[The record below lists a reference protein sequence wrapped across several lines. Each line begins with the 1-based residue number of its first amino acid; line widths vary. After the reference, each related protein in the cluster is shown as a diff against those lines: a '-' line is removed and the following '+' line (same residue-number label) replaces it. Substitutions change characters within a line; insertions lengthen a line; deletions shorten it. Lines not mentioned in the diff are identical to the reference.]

1 MQGVSGL
8 KKNFWW
14 RVLINAAALYLIA
27 RYAVGGLRFTGPISI
42 LVAGFVLGVVNALI
56 RPLFVILALPFSLL
70 TLGLFTFI
78 VNGFM
83 LKITSWLVPG
93 FSIDGFFTAVW
104 ASILLSLFSAVVN
117 SLLRD
122 DRRRY

>member
-1 MQGVSGL
+1 M

-14 RVLINAAALYLIA
+14 RVVVNAAALYLIA
-27 RYAVGGLRFTGPISI
+27 QYVVSGLHFTSYISI
-42 LVAGFVLGVVNALI
+42 LLAGFVLGVVNALI

-83 LKITSWLVPG
+83 LKITSWFVPG
-93 FSIDGFFTAVW
+93 FSISGFFTAVW
-104 ASILLSLFSAVVN
+104 ASILLSLFSTLVN
-117 SLLRD
+117 SLLK
-122 DRRRY
+122 DRRDY

>member
-1 MQGVSGL
+1 MGRL

-14 RVLINAAALYLIA
+14 RVIVNAAALYLIA
-27 RYAVGGLRFTGPISI
+27 RYAVSGLHFANPASI
-42 LVAGFVLGVVNALI
+42 LLAGFVLGVVNALI

-93 FSIDGFFTAVW
+93 FSISGFFAAVW
-104 ASILLSLFSAVVN
+104 TSILLSLFSAVVG
-117 SLLRD
+117 SLLWD
-122 DRRRY
+122 SSNY

>member
-1 MQGVSGL
+1 MGQL
-8 KKNFWW
+8 RKNFWW
-14 RVLINAAALYLIA
+14 RVLINAAALYLISQYLVP
-27 RYAVGGLRFTGPISI
+27 RVHFSNPVAV
-42 LVAGFVLGVVNALI
+42 LVAGLVLGIVNALI

-93 FSIDGFFTAVW
+93 FAISGFFTAVW
-104 ASILLSLFSAVVN
+104 ASILLSLFSALVN
-117 SLLRD
+117 GLLRD
-122 DRRRY
+122 ERY